1 MIVIQASMTS
11 HSSILR
17 KLNSGLRA
25 LPCIRNHVY
34 RKHTHS
40 NKVFDTCS
48 VYEVSRNS
56 SPHYERKCRIQ
67 TALNFALVHI
77 KAVGGVNTLSPFHS
91 VVLERSNAEMLPAL
105 SRNGGNYVVI
115 FN

>member
-1 MIVIQASMTS
+1 MIKIQASITS

-25 LPCIRNHVY
+25 LPCIRDQVY

-40 NKVFDTCS
+40 SKVFETCS
-48 VYEVSRNS
+48 VYEVSRIS
-56 SPHYERKCRIQ
+56 SPHYEIKCRIQ
-67 TALNFALVHI
+67 TTLSFALEHI
-77 KAVGGVNTLSPFHS
+77 KAVGSVNTLSPFHS
-91 VVLERSNAEMLPAL
+91 VVLKRSNAEMLPAL

>member
-25 LPCIRNHVY
+25 LPHIRDHVC
-34 RKHTHS
+34 RKHTNS
-40 NKVFDTCS
+40 NKVFETCS
-48 VYEVSRNS
+48 VYEVSRI
-56 SPHYERKCRIQ
+56 SPPQYEIKCRIQ
-67 TALNFALVHI
+67 TTLNFALEHI
-77 KAVGGVNTLSPFHS
+77 KAVGSVNTLSPFHS
-91 VVLERSNAEMLPAL
+91 VVLKRSNAEILSAF